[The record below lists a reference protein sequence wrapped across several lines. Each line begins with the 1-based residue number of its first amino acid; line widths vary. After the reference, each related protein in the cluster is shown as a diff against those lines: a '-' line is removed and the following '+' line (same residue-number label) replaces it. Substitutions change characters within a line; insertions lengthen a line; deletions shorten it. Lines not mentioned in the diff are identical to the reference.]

1 MEMALVL
8 QYSHFPIGDATMTKN
23 CRRVLLALPP
33 LALLIAAVPVLSA
46 RDRHSMPIVAA
57 TTPCSIDVFAQS
69 KVRALNVRSGPGNKY
84 RIVRTLKVPSE
95 SSCMLSVVGGTG
107 QWLRITDAYIS
118 EVANPDVNVRGWVY
132 APLLATTTQV
142 ATNVKLWR
150 VPSHKSA
157 VVAKL
162 PGEVEATVTGC
173 RGDWVQ
179 VRHPKAAGWLDAESQ
194 CGNPFTTCA

>member
-1 MEMALVL
+1 
-8 QYSHFPIGDATMTKN
+8 
-23 CRRVLLALPP
+23 
-33 LALLIAAVPVLSA
+33 
-46 RDRHSMPIVAA
+46 
-57 TTPCSIDVFAQS
+57 
-69 KVRALNVRSGPGNKY
+69 
-84 RIVRTLKVPSE
+84 
-95 SSCMLSVVGGTG
+95 MLSVVGGTG